1 MLTSHALLVPHLPTL
16 VIDDQR
22 GHRGGLAGALREAS
36 KRLADDAPAAI
47 VVVSARWA
55 TPGPFT
61 VDTLRQHDSIL
72 AFGGYN
78 LGGRY
83 RGPGA
88 PMLARELVTA
98 ATRAKLR
105 AVALQRRVD
114 TGIAVP
120 MYFLVPGRDRPV
132 VATSVPDRPA
142 DECRRWGAVIR
153 GVIAAHPE
161 RIAFVVSGLLS
172 FNAHAWDLKRD
183 VPEAAEF
190 DERALEALKAGRWD
204 GLAGGDTNAL
214 QRIQPEA
221 GLRHLDV
228 LRGFLGEDV
237 PGRVLGY
244 ESMPGA
250 GQALVEF
257 AVPAD
262 TPAAAPSDPAEEE
275 RAS

>member
-1 MLTSHALLVPHLPTL
+1 MLTSHTLLVPHLPTL

-22 GHRGGLAGALREAS
+22 GHHAGIAGSLRDAAR
-36 KRLADDAPAAI
+36 RLHDDAPAAI

-61 VDTLRQHDSIL
+61 VDSLRQHDATL
-72 AFGGYN
+72 AYGGYSV
-78 LGGRY
+78 GGRY

-88 PMLARELVTA
+88 PKLAREIVTA
-98 ATRAKLR
+98 ATKAKLR
-105 AVALQRRVD
+105 AVALQRAVD

-120 MYFLVPGRDRPV
+120 MYFLVPARDRPV

-153 GVIAAHPE
+153 EVIAAHPE

-172 FNAHAWDLKRD
+172 FNMHAWDLKRD

-190 DERALEALKAGRWD
+190 DERALEALQAGRWD
-204 GLAGGDTNAL
+204 GLGAGDARAL
-214 QRIQPEA
+214 ERVQPET
-221 GLRHLDV
+221 GLRHLEV

-237 PGRVLGY
+237 AGRVLAY
-244 ESMPGA
+244 EASPGA

-257 AVPAD
+257 PVPGGTAAD
-262 TPAAAPSDPAEEE
+262 TPAEEQ
-275 RAS
+275 AS